1 MNGNS
6 SKPMRVV
13 DPYSPADIAVLVDNI
28 GVRKVKMSFAPAL
41 MLGILAGAFIAFGA
55 MFYTLTVTDAEWGI
69 GPNRLLGGLVF
80 SLGLVLVI
88 IGGAELFTG
97 NCLIVMA
104 WADRK
109 VSSGL
114 LLRNWGIVY
123 FGNFV
128 GAAGAAA
135 LLHGSGTLGLGEG
148 AVQATAAAIAQGKVS
163 LPFMEAFVRGIL
175 CNILVCLAVWLSY
188 AAHHVA
194 GKFLV
199 IILPVAAFVALGFEH
214 SVANMYFIPVAML
227 AGVEGVTMS
236 GFFANLIPVTLGNI
250 VGGGVFVAFV
260 FWVIYLRPARE
271 KKAG

>member
-1 MNGNS
+1 MNENS
-6 SKPMRVV
+6 SKPVRVV
-13 DPYSPADIAVLVDNI
+13 DPYSPADNAVLVENI
-28 GVRKVKMSFAPAL
+28 GVRKAKMSIAL
-41 MLGILAGAFIAFGA
+41 ALLGILAGAFIPFGA
-55 MFYTLTVTDAEWGI
+55 MFYTLTVNGAEWGI

-109 VSSGL
+109 VSGGL
-114 LLRNWGIVY
+114 LLRNWGIVN

-128 GAAGAAA
+128 SAAGAAA
-135 LLHGSGTLGLGEG
+135 LVHRSGTLGLGES
-148 AVQATAAAIAQGKVS
+148 AVQATAAAIARGKVS
-163 LPFMEAFVRGIL
+163 LRFMEVFVRGIV

-214 SVANMYFIPVAML
+214 SVANMYFIPVAMF
-227 AGVEGVTMS
+227 AGVEVATMS

-260 FWVIYLRPARE
+260 FWMIYLGPVRE

>member
-1 MNGNS
+1 
-6 SKPMRVV
+6 
-13 DPYSPADIAVLVDNI
+13 
-28 GVRKVKMSFAPAL
+28 
-41 MLGILAGAFIAFGA
+41 
-55 MFYTLTVTDAEWGI
+55 
-69 GPNRLLGGLVF
+69 
-80 SLGLVLVI
+80 
-88 IGGAELFTG
+88 
-97 NCLIVMA
+97 MA

-109 VSSGL
+109 VSTGL
-114 LLRNWGIVY
+114 LLRNWCIVY
-123 FGNFV
+123 FGNFA

-135 LLHGSGTLGLGEG
+135 LVHGSGTLGLGEG

-163 LPFMEAFVRGIL
+163 PPFMEAFVRGIL

-199 IILPVAAFVALGFEH
+199 IILPLAAFVALGFEH

-227 AGVEGVTMS
+227 AGVESVNMS

-250 VGGGVFVAFV
+250 VGGGVFVAIV

>member
-1 MNGNS
+1 MKGKS
-6 SKPMRVV
+6 SKLTLVV
-13 DPYSPADIAVLVDNI
+13 DPYAPAGIAVLVENI
-28 GVRKVKMSFAPAL
+28 GVRKARMGFARAL

-55 MFYTLTVTDAEWGI
+55 MFYTMTVTGAEWGG

-80 SLGLVLVI
+80 SLVLGLVI
-88 IGGAELFTG
+88 IGVAELFTG

-109 VSSGL
+109 VSTGFL
-114 LLRNWGIVY
+114 FRNWGIVY

-135 LLHGSGTLGLGEG
+135 LVHGSGTLGLGEG

-194 GKFLV
+194 V
-199 IILPVAAFVALGFEH
+199 FVALGFEH

-227 AGVEGVTMS
+227 AGVDGVTMS

-250 VGGGVFVAFV
+250 VGGGVFVAIV

>member
-1 MNGNS
+1 M
-6 SKPMRVV
+6 
-13 DPYSPADIAVLVDNI
+13 
-28 GVRKVKMSFAPAL
+28 
-41 MLGILAGAFIAFGA
+41 GANAWCSGRCVYRFWRI
-55 MFYTLTVTDAEWGI
+55 FYTFTVNGAEWGI

-109 VSSGL
+109 VSGGL
-114 LLRNWGIVY
+114 LLRNWGIVN

-128 GAAGAAA
+128 SAAGAAA
-135 LLHGSGTLGLGEG
+135 LVHRSGTLGLGES
-148 AVQATAAAIAQGKVS
+148 AVQATAAAIARGKVS
-163 LPFMEAFVRGIL
+163 LPFIEVFMRGIR

-188 AAHHVA
+188 AAYHVA

-199 IILPVAAFVALGFEH
+199 IILPVAAFVALGLEH
-214 SVANMYFIPVAML
+214 SVANLYFVPVAMF

-236 GFFANLIPVTLGNI
+236 GFFANFIPVTLGNI
-250 VGGGVFVAFV
+250 VGGGVSVAFV
-260 FWVIYLRPARE
+260 FWVIYLRPVRE

>member
-1 MNGNS
+1 MKGKS
-6 SKPMRVV
+6 SKPTLVV
-13 DPYSPADIAVLVDNI
+13 DLYAPAEIAVLVENI
-28 GVRKVKMSFAPAL
+28 GVRKARMGFARAL

-55 MFYTLTVTDAEWGI
+55 MFYTMTVTGAEWGI
-69 GPNRLLGGLVF
+69 GPNRLFVGLFF

-109 VSSGL
+109 VSTGL

-128 GAAGAAA
+128 GAAGAEA
-135 LLHGSGTLGLGEG
+135 LVHGSGTLGLREG

-194 GKFLV
+194 
-199 IILPVAAFVALGFEH
+199 AFVALDFEH
-214 SVANMYFIPVAML
+214 LVVNMYF
-227 AGVEGVTMS
+227 
-236 GFFANLIPVTLGNI
+236 IPVTLGNI

-260 FWVIYLRPARE
+260 FWVNYLWPARE

>member
-1 MNGNS
+1 MKGKS
-6 SKPMRVV
+6 SKPTLVV
-13 DPYSPADIAVLVDNI
+13 DLYAPAEIAVLVENI
-28 GVRKVKMSFAPAL
+28 GVRKARMGFARAL

-55 MFYTLTVTDAEWGI
+55 MFYTMTVTGAEWGI
-69 GPNRLLGGLVF
+69 GPNRLFVGLFF

-109 VSSGL
+109 VSTGL
-114 LLRNWGIVY
+114 LLRNWCIVY
-123 FGNFV
+123 FGNFA

-135 LLHGSGTLGLGEG
+135 LVHGSGTLGLGEG

-194 GKFLV
+194 V
-199 IILPVAAFVALGFEH
+199 FVALGFEH

-227 AGVEGVTMS
+227 AGVESVNMS

-260 FWVIYLRPARE
+260 FWVNYLWPARE